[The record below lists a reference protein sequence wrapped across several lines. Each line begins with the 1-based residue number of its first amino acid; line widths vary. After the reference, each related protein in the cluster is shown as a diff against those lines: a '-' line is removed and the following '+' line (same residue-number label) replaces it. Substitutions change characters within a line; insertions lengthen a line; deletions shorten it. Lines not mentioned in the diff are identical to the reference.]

1 MFNIDEIYSVSDYIK
16 LCKSA
21 IEKNIPQCFVEGEIS
36 NLSMPSSGHWYFSLK
51 DKNSQ
56 VRCAFFRLNQ
66 RKIKFTPENGM
77 SVIIRGATTLYPQRG
92 DFQLIIQQMEPAGIG
107 NLQLAFDQLKNK
119 LRLEGL
125 FDSANKKE
133 IPSFPT
139 KIGVISSSTGA
150 VIKDI
155 IKVLNSRYPLAKIL
169 LYDTVVQGENAHL
182 KIIKALRAAD
192 RSKNCDVIILARGGG
207 SLEDLWAF
215 NEEELAR
222 EIYQCSTPII
232 SSIGHETD
240 TTIADFVS
248 DLRAPTPS
256 AAAMSATPDLN
267 TILYNA
273 SKLKKYLYD
282 SIKQSIESKKNIL
295 ELLRLRIVNP
305 SQQLLLN
312 AQKLDELEIRLLKQN
327 KTLIDDNKEKLKFS
341 FSQLLTHSQNFI
353 KVQQNE
359 LSNYGNSL
367 NLLSPLN
374 TLSRGYTMTQDNRGS
389 IITSV
394 KRIKLNEV
402 ISTKFHDGK
411 VTSKVVNK
419 EDN

>member
-21 IEKNIPQCFVEGEIS
+21 IEKNIPQCFVQGEIS

-133 IPSFPT
+133 IPTFPT

-155 IKVLNSRYPLAKIL
+155 IKV
-169 LYDTVVQGENAHL
+169 
-182 KIIKALRAAD
+182 
-192 RSKNCDVIILARGGG
+192 
-207 SLEDLWAF
+207 
-215 NEEELAR
+215 
-222 EIYQCSTPII
+222 
-232 SSIGHETD
+232 
-240 TTIADFVS
+240 
-248 DLRAPTPS
+248 
-256 AAAMSATPDLN
+256 
-267 TILYNA
+267 
-273 SKLKKYLYD
+273 
-282 SIKQSIESKKNIL
+282 
-295 ELLRLRIVNP
+295 
-305 SQQLLLN
+305 
-312 AQKLDELEIRLLKQN
+312 
-327 KTLIDDNKEKLKFS
+327 
-341 FSQLLTHSQNFI
+341 
-353 KVQQNE
+353 
-359 LSNYGNSL
+359 
-367 NLLSPLN
+367 
-374 TLSRGYTMTQDNRGS
+374 
-389 IITSV
+389 
-394 KRIKLNEV
+394 
-402 ISTKFHDGK
+402 
-411 VTSKVVNK
+411 
-419 EDN
+419 

>member
-21 IEKNIPQCFVEGEIS
+21 IEKNIPQCFVQGEIS

-133 IPSFPT
+133 IPTFPT

-248 DLRAPTPS
+248 DFRAPTPS

-282 SIKQSIESKKNIL
+282 SIKQSIESKKNTL

-327 KTLIDDNKEKLKFS
+327 KTLIDDNKEKLKLS